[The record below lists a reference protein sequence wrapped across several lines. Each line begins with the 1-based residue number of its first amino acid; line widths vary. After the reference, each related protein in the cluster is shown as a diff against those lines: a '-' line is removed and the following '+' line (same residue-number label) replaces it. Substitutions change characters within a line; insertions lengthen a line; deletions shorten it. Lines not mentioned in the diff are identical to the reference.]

1 MGASP
6 DEVARAF
13 RSRARAA
20 HPDTGGDG
28 EEFIELLQARDAL
41 LAHRTPPPAPP
52 LPAPS
57 SPALLAV
64 WIGLLVVSS
73 LLSATG
79 DIHPWAPAE
88 PLIRS
93 AVLIGGFAV
102 YAVTGARPWMVVALI
117 ALGATALVALVFTT
131 IGTLLGLLIA
141 VPAVYGL
148 LLMGIRRA
156 RWRERLRPERPA

>member
-6 DEVARAF
+6 EEVARAF

-28 EEFIELLQARDAL
+28 HEFIELLQARDAL
-41 LAHRTPPPAPP
+41 LAHRTPPTVPP
-52 LPAPS
+52 PVSPPAPS

-79 DIHPWAPAE
+79 DVHPWVPAE

-93 AVLIGGFAV
+93 VVLIGGFAA

-131 IGTLLGLLIA
+131 IGTLLGLLLA

-156 RWRERLRPERPA
+156 RWRDATLS